1 MWNSEKHFVFIEEH
15 NILIL
20 GGSNMLS
27 KAAVIHNKGDK
38 YVIEEIEVASPK
50 ANEVLVKIAGVGL
63 CHTDQLAQEQ
73 LIPVPLPA
81 VLGHE
86 GSGVVMEVGEGV
98 TGIKVGDHV
107 VLSYSSCGICEN
119 CLDGKSY
126 CCVNNGMLQFSG
138 VMADGTSRLSLN
150 GEKVSSF
157 FGQSSFSQYAVAN
170 QRNIVVVDKEVDLT
184 ILGPLGCGFETGA
197 GTVLNALK
205 PEFGSSIAIFG
216 CGSVGLSAIMAAK
229 IANCQKIIA
238 VGGTASKLELAK
250 ELGATDTV
258 NTREVEDVAAEIK
271 RITNGG
277 AHYSVDTTGAEQ
289 VIKNALYCLR
299 TMGVCAEVGVSGDVT
314 MNVFDAIT
322 MEGRTLVGVI
332 QGNSVPQLFIP
343 KLIEYYK
350 NGQFPFDKLIKIYD
364 FEKINEAYDDVHKGE
379 TVKGVLKV
387 SEV

>member
-1 MWNSEKHFVFIEEH
+1 
-15 NILIL
+15 
-20 GGSNMLS
+20 MLS
-27 KAAVIHNKGDK
+27 KAAVVHNKGEK
-38 YVIEEIEVASPK
+38 YVIEEIEVAAPK
-50 ANEVLVKIAGVGL
+50 ADEVLVKIVGVGL
-63 CHTDQLAQEQ
+63 CHTDQLGQEQ

-81 VLGHE
+81 VFGHE
-86 GSGVVMEVGEGV
+86 GSGIVMEVGEGV

-119 CLDGKSY
+119 CLDGKPY

-150 GEKVSSF
+150 GKKVSSF
-157 FGQSSFSQYAVAN
+157 FGQSSFSQYSVAN
-170 QRNIVVVDKEVDLT
+170 QRNVVVVDKEVDLT

-205 PEFGSSIAIFG
+205 PEFGSTIAVFG
-216 CGSVGLSAIMAAK
+216 CGSLGLAAIMAAK
-229 IANCQKIIA
+229 IANCHKIIA

-258 NTREVEDVAAEIK
+258 NTREVKDVVAEIK

-277 AHYSVDTTGAEQ
+277 AHYSIDTTGAEP

-299 TMGVCAEVGVSGDVT
+299 TLGVCAEVGVSGDVT
-314 MNVFDAIT
+314 MNIFDAIT